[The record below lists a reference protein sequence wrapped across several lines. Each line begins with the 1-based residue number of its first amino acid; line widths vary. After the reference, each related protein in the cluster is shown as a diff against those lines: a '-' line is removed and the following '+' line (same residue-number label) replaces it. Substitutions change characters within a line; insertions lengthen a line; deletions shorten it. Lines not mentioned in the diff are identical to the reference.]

1 MVTYLKDR
9 DMKNKISLVIITL
22 CALCMSCSNE
32 TDYFADDDTNST
44 STTYYSDIVLSS
56 QTGEM
61 EDHITRGINDFGF
74 TNEYPLDYIY
84 IHSADNSTG
93 ADHKVLKVN
102 LKEVEYCVDCR
113 GIHLEMDVTDNGNG
127 YTIRNDVGEEITL
140 SENENV
146 YFSSYPSSIWEADA
160 VAETP
165 ITNSDVFIEDKDNV
179 NIELLR
185 SDIYTKDQLI
195 TLLQQPAPQIELT
208 RHTTGYRTT
217 VMFTNV
223 DQMGGPDQKLYGL
236 NTGNWHLFVP
246 DAEPEDFYIK
256 LYIGPNFCHS
266 YDILNNTVP
275 EDDQGGYYATNE
287 NQYTQIRN
295 VQFLDGGMSGEIGDG
310 YNYVGFGYATPR
322 LAALLAPINT
332 SMDLSRYSIYVFIK
346 YMPDGGSV
354 TDDLNAAYIQVPITD
369 MTTNVNHVHQFI
381 IALDVNELVDIM
393 NLLSGNNLT
402 RAIWNKPI
410 EIKPKHPV
418 KVMNIQE

>member
-1 MVTYLKDR
+1 
-9 DMKNKISLVIITL
+9 MKNKISLVIITL

-74 TNEYPLDYIY
+74 TNEYPFDYIY

-160 VAETP
+160 VAGTP

-195 TLLQQPAPQIELT
+195 TLLQQPAPQIKLT

-217 VMFTNV
+217 VMFTNI
-223 DQMGGPDQKLYGL
+223 DDYGGPGGL
-236 NTGNWHLFVP
+236 EYFVTKNNWSRYVPNTTP
-246 DAEPEDFYIK
+246 DDFYIK
-256 LYIGPNFCHS
+256 LYIGPNFCHT
-266 YDILNNTVP
+266 YDIFNNSVP
-275 EDDQGGYYATNE
+275 QDDEGGYYVTNE
-287 NQYTQIRN
+287 NQYVTLRE
-295 VQFLDGGMSGEIGDG
+295 VQFRDGGMSGEVGDSYDYRGLG
-310 YNYVGFGYATPR
+310 YTTPAR
-322 LAALLAPINT
+322 TALLAPINT

-346 YMPDGGSV
+346 YMPGGGSF

-369 MTTNVNHVHQFI
+369 MTTNVNHIHQFI
-381 IALDVNELVDIM
+381 IALDVNELIDIK